1 MREGVGQLR
10 GRGNLTLLVAGG
22 FSGTLYSLSI
32 PSIDIAFLA
41 WFCLVSALLCVLRR
55 NTPPGAGL
63 VFIGGLV
70 CGIAAGIGRVY
81 WIAET
86 LVNYGGLN
94 QMQALASTAA
104 LVLYLAL
111 YPAFFLV
118 ICRSLPS
125 NSPFFSW
132 LAAAVWALLDWAQSW
147 ILTGF
152 PWQQIGYSQHGNL
165 SVLQFASVAGIYG
178 LSFAVVLVNSAVTQA
193 ILVPRRILFCAG
205 PVLVAVIGLVAF
217 GNHRLATVQ
226 GQSSAAEHARVVVI
240 QGSIPQDA
248 KWKADRQRRT
258 TDHYIELTR
267 EFMAENAGE
276 DFDLIVF
283 PETALPYY
291 LTDPFFDEYRDR
303 VAGLARQLD
312 TPILVGS
319 LEGRR
324 EVAGYP
330 IYNRAFL
337 VDQTGELVDFADKV
351 HLVPFGEYLPLPE
364 IFSYLDQLTAESG
377 RFTHGDSHRAIQVPE
392 EDLRLGVFI
401 CYESIFPEIT
411 RILALDE
418 ANLLV
423 NTTNDAWFGHT
434 SAPYQHMAMAAVR
447 AVETGLP
454 LVRAANTGISGAVA
468 PNGRVLAATELFQT
482 TAIDVTLPS
491 PVPAT
496 FYVRHGNVLLLLCM
510 LGLAVAAAIAR
521 RRHGADRDRAR
532 KELARF
538 AADPRPLSRPLVL
551 LPGYD
556 SSADRWKP
564 FLDTVGRCFTNAETQ
579 VVFSD
584 FNQDKPLAELLAHVS
599 VPSGTEA
606 DYVGH
611 SLGGLVAIQ
620 HARENSRSRVFALA
634 TPFRGTWVAVVSK
647 WLGCRFPRLLA
658 DLAPGSGFP
667 GTPGFQA
674 MADRAI
680 CFRIDGDPVVSPASA
695 MIAGSR
701 YRAYTGGWELWLPQR
716 HRAVLSDPRVMRDIV
731 AALREELT
739 CSFPSEAD
747 GAGNG

>member
-1 MREGVGQLR
+1 M
-10 GRGNLTLLVAGG
+10 
-22 FSGTLYSLSI
+22 
-32 PSIDIAFLA
+32 FL
-41 WFCLVSALLCVLRR
+41 
-55 NTPPGAGL
+55 
-63 VFIGGLV
+63 IGLV
-70 CGIAAGIGRVY
+70 CGIAAGAGRIY

-86 LVNYGGLN
+86 LENYGGLN
-94 QMQALASTAA
+94 QVQALASTAA
-104 LVLYLAL
+104 LVVYLAL
-111 YPAFFLV
+111 YPALFFL

-125 NSPFFSW
+125 GSPFFSW
-132 LAAAVWALLDWAQSW
+132 LAASVWVLLDWAQSW

-178 LSFAVVLVNSAVTQA
+178 LSFAVVLVNSAVAQA
-193 ILVPRRILFCAG
+193 ILVPRRLSFCAG
-205 PVLVAVIGLVAF
+205 PVLIGMVGLVAY
-217 GNHRLATVQ
+217 GNHRLATIP
-226 GQSSAAEHARVVVI
+226 GEPSASAHARVAVI

-248 KWKADRQRRT
+248 KWKEDRQRRT
-258 TDHYIELTR
+258 TEHYIELTR
-267 EFMAENAGE
+267 NFLAENPGE
-276 DFDLIVF
+276 SYDLIVF

-291 LTDPFFDEYRDR
+291 LTDPFFEEYRER
-303 VAGLARQLD
+303 VSGLARQLE

-324 EVAGYP
+324 GDPGHP

-337 VDQTGELVDFADKV
+337 MDRRGELIDFADKV
-351 HLVPFGEYLPLPE
+351 HLVPFGEYLPLPQL
-364 IFSYLDQLTAESG
+364 FSYLDQLTAESG
-377 RFTHGDSHRAIQVPE
+377 RFTHGDSHRALALPE
-392 EDLRLGVFI
+392 GDLRLGIFI
-401 CYESIFPEIT
+401 CYESIFPGIT
-411 RILALDE
+411 RTLALDG
-418 ANLLV
+418 ANLLI
-423 NTTNDAWFGHT
+423 NTTNDAWFGYT

-447 AVETGLP
+447 AVESGLP

-468 PNGRVLAATELFQT
+468 PDGRILGATELFQT

-491 PVPAT
+491 PAPAT
-496 FYVRHGNVLLLLCM
+496 FYVRNGNVLLLLCA

-556 SSADRWKP
+556 SSVERWKP

-584 FNQDKPLAELLAHVS
+584 LNKDKPLAELLAR
-599 VPSGTEA
+599 VPVPAGAEA

-634 TPFRGTWVAVVSK
+634 TPFRGTWAAVVSK
-647 WLGCRFPRLLA
+647 LLHCRFPRLLA
-658 DLAPGSGFP
+658 DLAPGSGFFENAEFH
-667 GTPGFQA
+667 G
-674 MADRAI
+674 MADRAT

-695 MIAGSR
+695 TIAGSR
-701 YRAYTGGWELWLPQR
+701 YHAYSGGWELWLPQR
-716 HRAVLSDPRVMRDIV
+716 HRSVLSDPRVMRDIV
-731 AALREELT
+731 AALREKLI
-739 CSFPSEAD
+739 
-747 GAGNG
+747 

>member
-1 MREGVGQLR
+1 MRENVGQLR

-32 PSIDIAFLA
+32 PSIGIAFLA
-41 WFCLVSALLCVLRR
+41 WFCLVPALLCVMRR

-70 CGIAAGIGRVY
+70 CGMAAGIGRIY
-81 WIAET
+81 WISET

-111 YPAFFLV
+111 YPALFLV

-125 NSPFFSW
+125 KSPFFSW
-132 LAAAVWALLDWAQSW
+132 LAAAVWVLLDWAQSW

-152 PWQQIGYSQHGNL
+152 PWQQIGYSQHRNL
-165 SVLQFASVAGIYG
+165 PVLQFASVAGIYG
-178 LSFAVVLVNSAVTQA
+178 LSFAVVLANSAVAQA
-193 ILVPRRILFCAG
+193 ILLPGRILFCAC
-205 PVLVAVIGLVAF
+205 PVLAAVIGLVAF
-217 GNHRLATVQ
+217 GNHRLATVHA
-226 GQSSAAEHARVVVI
+226 QSPAAEHARVGVI

-276 DFDLIVF
+276 DFDLIIF

-291 LTDPFFDEYRDR
+291 LTDPFYDEYRDR

-324 EVAGYP
+324 EVAGNP

-337 VDQTGELVDFADKV
+337 VGQGGELVDFADKV

-411 RILALDE
+411 RTLALDE
-418 ANLLV
+418 ANLLI
-423 NTTNDAWFGHT
+423 NTTNDAWFGYT

-447 AVETGLP
+447 AVECGLP

-468 PNGRVLAATELFQT
+468 PSGRILEATDLFET
-482 TAIDVTLPS
+482 TAISISLPPPS
-491 PVPAT
+491 PET
-496 FYVRHGNVLLLLCM
+496 FYVRHGDVLLLLCAA
-510 LGLAVAAAIAR
+510 GLAIALAIGR
-521 RRHGADRDRAR
+521 RRHEAGRNRAR
-532 KELARF
+532 AELARF
-538 AADPRPLSRPLVL
+538 AADPRPLARPLVL
-551 LPGYD
+551 LHGYD
-556 SSADRWKP
+556 SSERRWKP
-564 FLDTVGRCFTNAETQ
+564 FLHTVRRCFTNADTQ
-579 VVFSD
+579 VVFPDLNRDRS
-584 FNQDKPLAELLAHVS
+584 LAELVAE
-599 VPSGTEA
+599 VPVPPDAEA

-611 SLGGLVAIQ
+611 SLGGLVAVQ
-620 HARENSRSRVFALA
+620 KARDNSRSRVFALS
-634 TPFRGTWVAVVSK
+634 TPFRGTWVAAVSR
-647 WLGCRFPRLLA
+647 LSGCRFPRLLA
-658 DLAPGSGFP
+658 DLIPGRSFPGS
-667 GTPGFQA
+667 TELSA
-674 MADRAI
+674 LADRVE
-680 CFRIDGDPVVSPASA
+680 CFRIDGDPVVSAASA
-695 MIAGSR
+695 RIQGSR
-701 YRAYTGGWELWLPQR
+701 HRAYSGGWELRLFER
-716 HRAVLSDPRVMRDIV
+716 HRAVISDPRVMRDIV
-731 AALREELT
+731 EALRE
-739 CSFPSEAD
+739 S
-747 GAGNG
+747 

>member
-1 MREGVGQLR
+1 MRREGFGERRVPRL
-10 GRGNLTLLVAGG
+10 LILLVAGG
-22 FSGTLYSLSI
+22 CSGTLYSLSI
-32 PSIDIAFLA
+32 PSIDIGLLA
-41 WFCLVSALLCVLRR
+41 WVCLVPALLCALRQGI
-55 NTPPGAGL
+55 PLGAGRMFL
-63 VFIGGLV
+63 IGLV
-70 CGIAAGIGRVY
+70 CGIAAGVGRIY

-86 LVNYGGLN
+86 LENYGGLN
-94 QMQALASTAA
+94 QIQALASTVA

-111 YPAFFLV
+111 YPALFFL

-125 NSPFFSW
+125 RSPFFSW
-132 LAAAVWALLDWAQSW
+132 LAASVWVLLDWAQSW

-193 ILVPRRILFCAG
+193 ILVPRRLPFCAG
-205 PVLVAVIGLVAF
+205 PVLIGMVGLVAY
-217 GNHRLATVQ
+217 GNHRLATIP
-226 GQSSAAEHARVVVI
+226 GEPSASAHARAAVI

-267 EFMAENAGE
+267 NFLGENPGE
-276 DFDLIVF
+276 SYDLIVF

-291 LTDPFFDEYRDR
+291 LTDPVFEEYRER

-324 EVAGYP
+324 GDPGHP

-337 VDQTGELVDFADKV
+337 MDREGELIDFADKV
-351 HLVPFGEYLPLPE
+351 HLVPFGEYLPLPQL
-364 IFSYLDQLTAESG
+364 FSYLDQLTAESG
-377 RFTHGDSHRAIQVPE
+377 RFTHGDSHRALPLPE
-392 EDLRLGVFI
+392 GDLRLGIFI
-401 CYESIFPEIT
+401 CYESIFPGIT
-411 RILALDE
+411 RTLALDG
-418 ANLLV
+418 ANLLI
-423 NTTNDAWFGHT
+423 NTTNDAWFGYT

-447 AVETGLP
+447 AVESGLP

-468 PNGRVLAATELFQT
+468 PNGRILAATELFQT

-496 FYVRHGNVLLLLCM
+496 FYVRHGNVLLLLCA
-510 LGLAVAAAIAR
+510 LGLAAAAAIAR

-556 SSADRWKP
+556 SSVEPWKP
-564 FLDTVGRCFTNAETQ
+564 FLDTVGRCFTNADRQ

-584 FNQDKPLAELLAHVS
+584 LNQDKPLAELLAHVP
-599 VPSGTEA
+599 VPSGAEA

-620 HARENSRSRVFALA
+620 HARENSRGRVFALA

-647 WLGCRFPRLLA
+647 WLRCRFPRLLA
-658 DLAPGSGFP
+658 DLAPGSGFFENA
-667 GTPGFQA
+667 GFQA

-680 CFRIDGDPVVSPASA
+680 CFRIDGDPVVSSASA

-701 YRAYTGGWELWLPQR
+701 YQAYSGGWELWWPQR
-716 HRAVLSDPRVMRDIV
+716 HRSVLSDPRVMRDIV
-731 AALREELT
+731 AALREELI
-739 CSFPSEAD
+739 
-747 GAGNG
+747 